1 MPSLDE
7 TFDELLEKLR
17 EPASLNPAMSDPFFY
32 FVHDP
37 LQTVELKRNLPRW
50 TATLERT
57 GWKVEKLSLARLLWE
72 VIDGS
77 GRWEEWLD
85 LEGDADPEH
94 LNEAVRDALRP
105 GNVFVETVAAALS
118 PDRPKTVVLLTDAL
132 ALHPYFRVR
141 VLEHSLHDRI
151 KTPAVLFYPGR
162 RTGQYG
168 LHFLGYYP
176 EDGNYRATLVGG
188 IS

>member
-7 TFDELLEKLR
+7 TFEELTEKLR
-17 EPASLNPAMSDPFFY
+17 EPAALNPAMSDPFFY

-37 LQTVELKRNLPRW
+37 AQTLEVKRNLPRW
-50 TATLERT
+50 SATLERH
-57 GWKVEKLSLARLLWE
+57 GWKVERLSLARILWQVVE
-72 VIDGS
+72 AS
-77 GRWEEWLD
+77 GRWNEWLE
-85 LEGDADPEH
+85 LESDATQDQV
-94 LNEAVRDALRP
+94 NAAVRDALQADGAFVEALSETLSKERP
-105 GNVFVETVAAALS
+105 GTL
-118 PDRPKTVVLLTDAL
+118 VLLTDTL

-141 VLEHSLHDRI
+141 SLEHALHDRV

-168 LHFLGYYP
+168 LHFLGFYP

-188 IS
+188 IP